1 MQKVVLHS
9 EAFPDL
15 DYFEIIA
22 MQVFKR
28 ISSERNYVIRGL
40 CDFLMWIMRLFNAM
54 RLIRDDIAISNI
66 SSNIPKK

>member
-28 ISSERNYVIRGL
+28 ISSERNYVIRAARR
-40 CDFLMWIMRLFNAM
+40 FFNVDYEV
-54 RLIRDDIAISNI
+54 I
-66 SSNIPKK
+66 